1 MKGGFMWRRRN
12 LLAGLCLVVGLA
24 AGAGLASIWWASGE
38 TKTSTSLPTNSIAPS
53 DVPAEALREDIHPL
67 DPALQLARECLAY
80 VQESI
85 VDYECMLVKR
95 ERIGNQLAD
104 EQEMFLRVR
113 NRKLDDEGVME
124 KPLSVY
130 LRFTKPAAMKGQ
142 QVLWVEGQN
151 KNKLVAKPG
160 GTLGRWTP
168 SIWLAPNGTLA
179 MRGNRYG
186 IDQVGIENLVA
197 ELIKKGE
204 RDRALDEC
212 EVEIV
217 DDKLD
222 GRDCTRI
229 EVRHPK
235 PRDHFDFHIAQ
246 IYLDRELKVPI
257 RYAAYA
263 WPAAKGEEP
272 PLIEEYTYRDLQL
285 NVGLTDIHFDPK
297 NPDYGF

>member
-1 MKGGFMWRRRN
+1 MWRRRN

-24 AGAGLASIWWASGE
+24 TGAWLASIWWASGQTTSHTSGFPVTE
-38 TKTSTSLPTNSIAPS
+38 STSS
-53 DVPAEALREDIHPL
+53 DVPAEALREDVHPL

-85 VDYECMLVKR
+85 VDYECTLVKR
-95 ERIGNQLAD
+95 ERVGEQLAD

-113 NRKLDDEGVME
+113 NRKSDEEGVME

-130 LRFTKPAAMKGQ
+130 LRFTKPAAVKGQ

-151 KNKLVAKPG
+151 KNKLLVRPG
-160 GTLGRWTP
+160 GALGRWTP
-168 SIWLAPNGTLA
+168 SLWLAPNGTLA

-204 RDRALDEC
+204 RDRAHDEC

-217 DDKLD
+217 DDTLD
-222 GRDCTRI
+222 DRACTRI
-229 EVRHPK
+229 EVRHPE
-235 PRDHFDFHIAQ
+235 PRPHFDFHIAQ

-257 RYAAYA
+257 RYAAYS
-263 WPAAKGEEP
+263 WPAAEGEEP

-285 NVGLTDIHFDPK
+285 NVGLTDTHFDPK